1 MVDKIPVLTSHEICR
16 VAERNGKLD
25 VSTGNG
31 QTFET
36 EHIIAA
42 TGYKVDLGRLA
53 FLDETLRSEIKTFNG
68 SPMLNTVFESSAPG
82 LHFVGIASAQSFGP
96 VMRFVYGAKHAAA
109 ILTRHVRAAIP
120 ARSRVAEPVDGSIAS
135 AAPLG

>member
-1 MVDKIPVLTSHEICR
+1 MPVLTSHQISQ
-16 VAERNGKLD
+16 VMERQGKLD

-42 TGYKVDLGRLA
+42 TGYKVDLRRLA

-68 SPMLNTVFESSAPG
+68 SPQLDATFESSAPG
-82 LHFVGIASAQSFGP
+82 LYFVGIASAQSFGP
-96 VMRFVYGAKHAAA
+96 LMRFVYGAKHAAT
-109 ILTRHVRAAIP
+109 ILARHVRAATP
-120 ARSRVAEPVDGSIAS
+120 ARSRAVEPVDGSIAS
-135 AAPLG
+135 AAPLS